1 MKAIDVHKIAATR
14 AGAMTQATRILAPT
28 RRTLTQGGQGGQRA
42 LSHAERR
49 SVGALAATLWLVL
62 AAMGCAGSDHGSPE
76 GGGADAQSGAL
87 DLCDAFTGV
96 GTACPRAG
104 PLVCFPMCEAG
115 GCLCGD
121 TPDGPQWSC
130 VTDRSCEQVCAP
142 IDDACASDAG
152 AD

>member
-1 MKAIDVHKIAATR
+1 MKAIGEYGRGPTSATAR
-14 AGAMTQATRILAPT
+14 VLM
-28 RRTLTQGGQGGQRA
+28 
-42 LSHAERR
+42 
-49 SVGALAATLWLVL
+49 VATLALVL
-62 AAMGCAGSDHGSPE
+62 SCSGNEQTTAAD
-76 GGGADAQSGAL
+76 GGGDAAPL

-115 GCLCGD
+115 GCFCSE

-142 IDDACASDAG
+142 IDDACADDAG
-152 AD
+152 YSE